1 MDCLPRADAVRP
13 AIYVDTNWR
22 HDHASTARPY
32 PDNAGCGACRDRR
45 TAVLERGVRA
55 GGGRHTG
62 RRPAASPAASPVAG
76 SVACDEDAPRG
87 RLVAVPNRVTIELT
101 DSGFDP
107 AIIQSTDNTTFDL
120 TLVNTG
126 TEPHSFVMED
136 FELRVELA
144 PGESE
149 SIVLTPVDRGGADDH
164 YFHGDLPGEECFQG
178 KLVLYI

>member
-1 MDCLPRADAVRP
+1 M
-13 AIYVDTNWR
+13 
-22 HDHASTARPY
+22 
-32 PDNAGCGACRDRR
+32 
-45 TAVLERGVRA
+45 
-55 GGGRHTG
+55 
-62 RRPAASPAASPVAG
+62 RRPLVTTVAILTILFLGIAVPVSWNAVSGQEPNATPSAATPAPQGATSEASPVAG
-76 SVACDEDAPRG
+76 SAACDDVPRG

-126 TEPHSFVMED
+126 TQPHSFVMED
-136 FELRVELA
+136 FDLRVELA

-149 SIVLTPVDRGGADDH
+149 SFVLTPVDRGGADDH
-164 YFHGDLPGEECFQG
+164 YFRGELPGEECFRG